1 MTKSH
6 AANHHS
12 IQTIQR
18 SAGRSSVA
26 AAAYRHNARMT
37 DDRTGLTHDFRR
49 KGDLIAEGVIGWTDT
64 PETLWNAAEQAENR
78 KNSITAREI
87 VLALPHELDTATQE
101 RLIRGHC
108 LMLRDR
114 YGVAC
119 SWVIHD
125 PEKGPNRNKHAHIM
139 MTSRE
144 VNAAGE
150 FGKKT
155 RVLDDRKTG
164 SAEFEHMREAWAKR
178 ANAALKKAGV
188 KEMIDHRSHA
198 RRAEAGEAPPQ
209 EKQRHMGPRLTA
221 IARKHEA
228 AAEQARAQGKPEPI
242 APRFLKEAKRIRVR
256 NAALWGLF
264 DAHKTAQRA
273 ANTDGK
279 IEDRG
284 DGMEAQAIEETTAL
298 FEAAMA
304 SPLFVFRLEDRRRR
318 EKERQRQREQA
329 ARQRPTQRPPQRPQ
343 GGGVVQL
350 KHTGQERP
358 HIAPHATPEPTP
370 TAQAKRENVI
380 PLFEHKAQPQ
390 GLGLVE
396 ALKKGLAEQE
406 PARPKPKAKPRT
418 RKAKTDPQ
426 QPGLFDKVLS
436 FFTPPKPEPER
447 QTEQDREG
455 PKPWQR
461 VETPTKPPEPPQR
474 PQKRPA
480 EPQART
486 TTPQPQS
493 RHTDEERA
501 AIIAEA
507 ARAMLPKDGEKPRH
521 TPPHLRRPPPPPVLK
536 PRRER
541 TRGPPQR

>member
-37 DDRTGLTHDFRR
+37 DERTGLTHDFRR

-64 PETLWNAAEQAENR
+64 PETLWNAAEAAENR

-87 VLALPHELDTATQE
+87 VLALPHELDTAKQE
-101 RLIRGHC
+101 RLLRGHC

-119 SWVIHD
+119 SYVIHD
-125 PEKGPNRNKHAHIM
+125 PEKSGNKNTHGHIM
-139 MTSRE
+139 ITSRA
-144 VNAAGE
+144 VADDGS

-188 KEMIDHRSHA
+188 KEMIDHRSLK

-209 EKQRHMGPRLTA
+209 EGQRHMGPRLTA
-221 IARKHEA
+221 IARKHER

-242 APRFLKEAKRIRVR
+242 APRFVREAKRIRVR

-273 ANTDGK
+273 ANTDGR
-279 IEDRG
+279 IQDRG
-284 DGMEAQAIEETTAL
+284 DGMEAQALEETTAL

-329 ARQRPTQRPPQRPQ
+329 ARHRPTQRPPQRPQ

-358 HIAPHATPEPTP
+358 HTAPHATPTPEP
-370 TAQAKRENVI
+370 TAQAKAQGQVI

-390 GLGLVE
+390 RLDLVQ
-396 ALKKGLAEQE
+396 ALKAGLAEQE
-406 PARPKPKAKPRT
+406 PAKPKPKPKPRPRT
-418 RKAKTDPQ
+418 PKPDPR

-436 FFTPPKPEPER
+436 FFTPPEPEPER

-455 PKPWQR
+455 PKPWQK
-461 VETPTKPPEPPQR
+461 VETPTKPPERPQR
-474 PQKRPA
+474 PQERPA
-480 EPQART
+480 EPQA
-486 TTPQPQS
+486 